1 MDISRGKENPM
12 NDLREKIDNISLEM
26 KIVRESID
34 DLELELCDLLNT
46 DKSDLNVAQVLSI
59 DNLKESIIDSI
70 DKYEAA
76 YDRLKALRDK
86 YVAWGN

>member
-1 MDISRGKENPM
+1 MEMQG
-12 NDLREKIDNISLEM
+12 LREKIDNVSLEM
-26 KIVRESID
+26 KIVRETID
-34 DLELELCDLLNT
+34 DLELELCDLLNS
-46 DKSDLNVAQVLSI
+46 DKSDLNVAQLLSI
-59 DNLKESIIDSI
+59 DNLKESIYDSI